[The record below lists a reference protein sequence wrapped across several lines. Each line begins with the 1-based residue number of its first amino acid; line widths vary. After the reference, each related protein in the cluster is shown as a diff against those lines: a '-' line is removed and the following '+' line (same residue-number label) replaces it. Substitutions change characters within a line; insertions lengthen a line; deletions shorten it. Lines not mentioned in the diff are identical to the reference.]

1 VKGVEAK
8 DPNKINLKEQKVD
21 KAAESNKI
29 TKITTF
35 VNHKPREQII
45 KHKLIM
51 DDLNKNKKNEEP
63 PLGEPSKELS
73 VKKEK
78 DESETKKENNQKEN
92 KDAEKEEEIKN

>member
-51 DDLNKNKKNEEP
+51 DDLNKKNEEP

-92 KDAEKEEEIKN
+92 KDAEKEEEIKH

>member
-1 VKGVEAK
+1 
-8 DPNKINLKEQKVD
+8 
-21 KAAESNKI
+21 
-29 TKITTF
+29 
-35 VNHKPREQII
+35 
-45 KHKLIM
+45 M

-92 KDAEKEEEIKN
+92 KDAEKEPQIKH

>member
-1 VKGVEAK
+1 MEAK

-21 KAAESNKI
+21 KAAEANKI

-63 PLGEPSKELS
+63 PPVEESKELS
-73 VKKEK
+73 VKK
-78 DESETKKENNQKEN
+78 DESETKKENNQNEN
-92 KDAEKEEEIKN
+92 KDADKKEEEKKH

>member
-1 VKGVEAK
+1 MKGVEAK

-51 DDLNKNKKNEEP
+51 DDLN
-63 PLGEPSKELS
+63 
-73 VKKEK
+73 
-78 DESETKKENNQKEN
+78 
-92 KDAEKEEEIKN
+92 